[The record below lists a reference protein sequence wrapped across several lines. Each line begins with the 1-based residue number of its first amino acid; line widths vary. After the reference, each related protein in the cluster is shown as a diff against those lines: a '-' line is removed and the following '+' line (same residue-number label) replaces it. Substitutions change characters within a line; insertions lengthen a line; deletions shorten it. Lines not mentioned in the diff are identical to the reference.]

1 MASHPMIERIR
12 DHLDAGG
19 AEPLSRQVSAWIWR
33 EVIEGGLPS
42 GERLPTVREMAIA
55 LEVSP
60 RSVERAYRELER
72 LGVAATRPGEG
83 TFIALSPPPEQERA
97 RRRAF
102 AEICREAVERSR
114 ELGFD
119 VDELLD
125 EIREWRSPS

>member
-1 MASHPMIERIR
+1 MASHPIIQRIR
-12 DHLDAGG
+12 DHLDPGA
-19 AEPLSRQVSAWIWR
+19 AEPLSRQVSAWIWQ
-33 EVIEGGLPS
+33 EVVAGALPS

-83 TFIALSPPPEQERA
+83 TFIALSPPPDEERA

-102 AEICREAVERSR
+102 AEICRQAVERSR
-114 ELGFD
+114 ELGFG

-125 EIREWRSPS
+125 EIREWRSSS

>member
-1 MASHPMIERIR
+1 MASHPLIERIR
-12 DHLDAGG
+12 IYLDPGA

-33 EVIEGGLPS
+33 EVVEGGLPS
-42 GERLPTVREMAIA
+42 GERLPTVREMAIG

-72 LGVAATRPGEG
+72 MGVAATRPGEG
-83 TFIALSPPPEQERA
+83 TFISLSPPPEEERA

-114 ELGFD
+114 ELGFN

-125 EIREWRSPS
+125 EIRDWRSPS